1 MSLIIKMNPIKTEEH
16 LRSAIPYIMNEHKTD
31 GLCFSNSGITSEQIT
46 DTFFLTKKMYPS
58 HGKRQGYHFKFS
70 FSKDETIS
78 AEVALEF
85 VKEWAEEYLEDRYD
99 YVCSAH
105 KDRDHMHMHLVFNS
119 VGRYGGKYR
128 YEKGDREKVIKPLTN
143 RLAEKYHTGP
153 LREKDV
159 SLDYSTDY
167 EKKEG
172 ILSGK
177 ERVQSDIDSCIF
189 RSHSYEDFKRR
200 MMDEFL
206 YQLRE
211 GVSREYG
218 VYLALTPPGRGKA
231 IRSYRL
237 DGGYMPTDI
246 DKRIRSKCDG
256 KIPQKN
262 EGKEKKMNS
271 SLDWAM
277 SRNYQFIPYKEMS
290 EYQKA
295 MVRQVLEAKRLYRR
309 TGTPLYLHEQS
320 VKILKKMRNDT
331 KKYGVYIK
339 RKEVKKV
346 QRELDKVMKQR
357 RTRRI

>member
-31 GLCFSNSGITSEQIT
+31 GLCFSNSGITSEQII

-78 AEVALEF
+78 AEAALEF
-85 VKEWAEEYLEDRYD
+85 VKEWVEEYLEDRYD

-172 ILSGK
+172 MFSAK
-177 ERVQSDIDSCIF
+177 EIVQNDIDSCILQ
-189 RSHSYEDFKRR
+189 SSSYADFKKR
-200 MMDEFL
+200 MVDEFS

-211 GVSREYG
+211 GVSREHG

-237 DGGYMPTDI
+237 DDGYMPRDI
-246 DKRIRSKCDG
+246 DERISSKSNG
-256 KIPQKN
+256 GALLRKA
-262 EGKEKKMNS
+262 KKSSNN

-309 TGTPLYLHEQS
+309 TGTPLYLHEHNVRVVQR
-320 VKILKKMRNDT
+320 LKNQT
-331 KKYGVYIK
+331 KECGVYVK
-339 RKEVKKV
+339 RKDIRRTQK
-346 QRELDKVMKQR
+346 ELEKVMKQR
-357 RTRRI
+357 RAKKL